1 MFRNNHRWNVKVSGK
16 SDVLDEYESSIIKRN
31 SYGWTV
37 PSYMSGM
44 HAVLKIYIN
53 PNSIREA

>member
-1 MFRNNHRWNVKVSGK
+1 
-16 SDVLDEYESSIIKRN
+16 
-31 SYGWTV
+31 V